1 MFCNKD
7 NYYKGYTKG
16 FKDGISHNSKN
27 KSLMPNL
34 INIIIAIPAFLTAF
48 FAYKTW
54 QDARFIARTDSI
66 VDSYYA
72 TFIPSIAISDITLEM
87 HQTFSLINK
96 DWNLNQLS
104 RNKELSKSIAS
115 FPKGT
120 DFDKLAEKQASFYRT
135 EVLEKIHKANPNSSR
150 LISSLE
156 KIKPFLSNLMINKIE
171 DFIALVKET
180 ELIIYQTKFDP
191 NSLQNEEYINKLY
204 NHIHEQNKE
213 FNDLMDKIRDELGM

>member
-1 MFCNKD
+1 MFCNKN

-87 HQTFSLINK
+87 HHNFTLIK
-96 DWNLNQLS
+96 DINLNQLS
-104 RNKELSKSIAS
+104 KNKELSKFIES
-115 FPKGT
+115 FPKDT

-171 DFIALVKET
+171 DFIALVQET

-191 NSLQNEEYINKLY
+191 DSLQNEEYINKLR